1 MFSKLKSALTPL
13 SSSSLFAKALIGSAL
28 ALGGATL
35 LSAGSAHAS
44 LSGTFEYDDGTSDF
58 FTAFE
63 AAAAADTSF
72 DVTFSP
78 DGVLASF
85 VASGSFDPGF
95 GTPGLFST
103 TSPTL
108 TLTGTDTAPGSIWM
122 ATTDLSFSVTDDNLD
137 VLNFKYATPTFVV
150 ADYTPGEEVEF
161 ALSLPDEVTVSYLGK
176 TTTTT
181 IDTFEFSDLES
192 SVGGGYIGEFEVVH
206 GDKVPGPLPIL
217 GAGVAFGFSRKLRRR
232 IASAKA

>member
-1 MFSKLKSALTPL
+1 MFSKLKAALTPL
-13 SSSSLFAKALIGSAL
+13 YSSSLFAKALVGSAL

-44 LSGTFEYDDGTSDF
+44 LSGTFEYDDGTTDF

-95 GTPGLFST
+95 NTPGLFAT
-103 TSPTL
+103 TSPKL
-108 TLTGTDTAPGSIWM
+108 TLSGTDTAPGSFWT
-122 ATTDLSFSVTDDNLD
+122 ATTPLSFTVTDSLANPLT
-137 VLNFKYATPTFVV
+137 FTYATPTFVV

-161 ALSLPDEVTVSYLGK
+161 ALSLPDEVTVSYLGQ
-176 TTTTT
+176 TTTSM
-181 IDTFEFSDLES
+181 IDTFEFEDSAS
-192 SVGGGYIGEFEVVH
+192 SVGGGYVGQFEVDH
-206 GDKVPGPLPIL
+206 GVPVPGPLPIL